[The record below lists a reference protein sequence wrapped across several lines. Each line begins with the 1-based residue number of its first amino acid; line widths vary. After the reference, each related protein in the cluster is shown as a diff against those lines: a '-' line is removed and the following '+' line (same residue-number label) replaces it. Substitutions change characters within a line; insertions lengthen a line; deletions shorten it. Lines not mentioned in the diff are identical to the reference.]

1 MSYYLPMGLLILSIV
16 VYQVAFRMVPKG
28 LSSWHILFVVYA
40 LGAILTFLLGL
51 QEKTPLWQ
59 TIKQMNVAI
68 VILTLGVV
76 GIELG
81 YLLVFRA
88 GWPLTRV
95 GLTSNVG
102 VALLVIPI
110 GILFFKERLSLVNIA
125 GIALCVLGLI
135 LVVKR

>member
-1 MSYYLPMGLLILSIV
+1 MNYYLPMGLLILSV
-16 VYQVAFRMVPKG
+16 VIYQVSFRLVPQG
-28 LSSWHILFVVYA
+28 ISSWHVLFVVYA
-40 LGAILTFLLGL
+40 LGALLTFLLGL
-51 QEKTPLWQ
+51 TEKTTLGQ
-59 TIKQMNVAI
+59 SIRQMNGAVL
-68 VILTLGVV
+68 ILTLSVV

-81 YLLVFRA
+81 YLLAFRA

-110 GILFFKERLSLVNIA
+110 GLLFFKERLSLVNVV

-135 LVVKR
+135 FVVKR

>member
-1 MSYYLPMGLLILSIV
+1 MGLLILSV
-16 VYQVAFRMVPKG
+16 VIYQVSFRLIPSG
-28 LSSWHILFVVYA
+28 LSSWHVLFVVYA
-40 LGAILTFLLGL
+40 LGAILTFFLGL
-51 QEKTPLWQ
+51 TEKIPLWQ
-59 TIKQMNVAI
+59 AIKQMNAAI
-68 VILTLGVV
+68 FILTLGVV

-81 YLLVFRA
+81 YLLAFRA

-110 GILFFKERLSLVNIA
+110 GILFFKERLSLMNVV

-135 LVVKR
+135 LVVRR